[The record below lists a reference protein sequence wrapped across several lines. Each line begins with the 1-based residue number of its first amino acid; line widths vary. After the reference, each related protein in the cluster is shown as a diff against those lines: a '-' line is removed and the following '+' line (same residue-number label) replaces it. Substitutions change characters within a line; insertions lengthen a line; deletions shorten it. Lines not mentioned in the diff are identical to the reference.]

1 MPTQTLLSVKQL
13 KLDLENFRTI
23 PQKNESHEIQAMV
36 SINPDWFWALAES
49 ILSDGYLPTENIIV
63 VKGGKTGKDYIVKE
77 GNRRISVLKLA
88 LHLMPSTGL
97 SIPSHIS
104 ETISDLSKAWKVANA
119 KVPCAVYDQSESDV
133 VDKIVALSHGKG
145 EKAGRDGWTAVARA
159 RHNRDKMG
167 VSEPALDLLEKYFK
181 HGKNVTQ
188 EQAQRWSGDY
198 PLTVLDE
205 AMKKLSGRLGATTA
219 RDLADKYPTKV
230 QNKATL
236 ENILRDVG
244 LRTLTFEIIRNK
256 IEEFGTARYGMPS
269 LQQPVTSPQT
279 TGALPNSAGQ
289 QPANATPS
297 TISTISG
304 TPTAIIKP
312 PKKAAPIASGRS
324 VLTILRRFQPR
335 GQNREKVVTLLEEA
349 RQLRLDKHPHA
360 FCFVLRSMF
369 EISAKAYCKDHS
381 ASGGPSSATSSGDD
395 RKLVDVLRDITNHLT
410 KNNTNRAAQKTLHG
424 AMTELANHQGILSVT
439 SMNQLVHNPKFTVDE
454 SHIANV
460 FSNIFPLLEAM
471 NS

>member
-13 KLDLENFRTI
+13 ELDLENFRTI
-23 PQKNESHEIQAMV
+23 PQKNESHEIQTMV

-49 ILSDGYLPTENIIV
+49 ILADGYLPTENIIV
-63 VKGGKTGKDYIVKE
+63 IKGGKTGKDYIVKE

-104 ETISDLSKAWKVANA
+104 ETIANLSKAWKVANA

-167 VSEPALDLLEKYFK
+167 VGEPALDLLEKYFK

-256 IEEFGTARYGMPS
+256 AEEFGTARYGMPS
-269 LQQPVTSPQT
+269 LQQPITSPQT
-279 TGALPNSAGQ
+279 TGALPNSSGQ
-289 QPANATPS
+289 QLANATPS
-297 TISTISG
+297 TISS
-304 TPTAIIKP
+304 TPTATIKP
-312 PKKAAPIASGRS
+312 PPKAAPVASGRTVMS
-324 VLTILRRFQPR
+324 TLRHFQPR
-335 GQNREKVVTLLEEA
+335 GKNREKVVTLLGEI
-349 RQLRLDKHPHA
+349 RQLKLDKHPHA

-369 EISAKAYCKDHS
+369 EISAKAYCLDHTKT
-381 ASGGPSSATSSGDD
+381 GGPSASNAKGED
-395 RKLVDVLRDITNHLT
+395 RALVDILRDITTHLT
-410 KNNTNRAAQKTLHG
+410 ANNTNRVIQRKLHG
-424 AMTELANHQGILSVT
+424 AITELANSSGILSVT
-439 SMNQLVHNPKFTVDE
+439 SMNQLVHNPKFTIDE
-454 SHIANV
+454 VHIATV

-471 NS
+471 DS